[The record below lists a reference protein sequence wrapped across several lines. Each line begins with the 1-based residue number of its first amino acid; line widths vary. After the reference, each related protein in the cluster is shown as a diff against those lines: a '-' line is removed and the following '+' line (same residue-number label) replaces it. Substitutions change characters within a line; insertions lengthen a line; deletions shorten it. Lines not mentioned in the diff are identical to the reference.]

1 MVSPSLSPP
10 LSFVY
15 FRWAYV
21 SSPSPLTNYHYPQQF
36 ITIYLLF
43 FYLFYFSPLF
53 YSFYFILFY
62 FLFFFLFTR
71 LQKIRRFKKKEI
83 T

>member
-43 FYLFYFSPLF
+43 FTCSIFLLCFTP
-53 YSFYFILFY
+53 FILFCSI
-62 FLFFFLFTR
+62 FFFFSCSLG
-71 LQKIRRFKKKEI
+71 FKK
-83 T
+83 